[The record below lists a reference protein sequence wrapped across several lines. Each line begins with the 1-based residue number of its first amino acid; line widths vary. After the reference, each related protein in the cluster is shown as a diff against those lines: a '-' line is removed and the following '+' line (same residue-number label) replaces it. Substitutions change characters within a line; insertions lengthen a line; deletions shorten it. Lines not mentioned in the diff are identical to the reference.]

1 VTVLPHIASIL
12 YKTAY
17 EPLPDNGILGRFRP
31 KRAFSDFEY
40 KTENQKNGD
49 EMITNDAKNIL
60 IADDSI
66 FFRTKLSAIL
76 NEAGHVVTYASDG
89 REVIAKLKENP
100 SDIDIIILD
109 LQMPHIDG
117 FGAKKFPVLAV
128 TGVYEPHEV
137 IEKLK
142 SLGARGLMTKGFT
155 PEQVIHRINQI
166 LFPTKEEDRTEPR
179 VPLSVAVDYTFDNTT
194 YTGFLLNVSA
204 SGLFLH
210 TRLNLLPG
218 TTVELKFSLPTKNR
232 IFNVKG
238 IVRWSTPS
246 SSSAN
251 LFGGAGI
258 MFTSVTDEEKEELRE
273 FVKGECERLI
283 LEG

>member
-1 VTVLPHIASIL
+1 MTP
-12 YKTAY
+12 Y
-17 EPLPDNGILGRFRP
+17 
-31 KRAFSDFEY
+31 FSE
-40 KTENQKNGD
+40 
-49 EMITNDAKNIL
+49 
-60 IADDSI
+60 
-66 FFRTKLSAIL
+66 LSF
-76 NEAGHVVTYASDG
+76 
-89 REVIAKLKENP
+89 IAKLKENP

-117 FGAKKFPVLAV
+117 FGVLEWMKQNGHVKKFPVLAV
-128 TGVYEPHEV
+128 TGVYEPHDV

-142 SLGARGLMTKGFT
+142 ALGARGLMTKGFT

-166 LFPTKEEDRTEPR
+166 LFPTKEEDRIEPR

-210 TRLNLLPG
+210 TRLDLLPG
-218 TTVELKFSLPTKNR
+218 ITVKLKFSLPTTNR
-232 IFNVKG
+232 IFNVTG

-258 MFTSVTDEEKEELRE
+258 MFTSITDEEREELRD
-273 FVKGECERLI
+273 FVKEECERLI